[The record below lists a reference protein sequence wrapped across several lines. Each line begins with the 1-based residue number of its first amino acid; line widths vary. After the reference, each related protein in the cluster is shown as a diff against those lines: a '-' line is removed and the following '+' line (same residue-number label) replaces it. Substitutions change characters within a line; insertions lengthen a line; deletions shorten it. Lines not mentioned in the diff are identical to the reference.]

1 MWGARFGCAQFK
13 DRNPS
18 RFSSVPDTAKVL
30 SDIVKSTNR
39 LVYEHRVGRRELLIP
54 IPWT

>member
-13 DRNPS
+13 DRNLS

-30 SDIVKSTNR
+30 SDIVKSTNG
-39 LVYEHRVGRRELLIP
+39 LIYEHGVGRRGLLIP